1 MPDTARVTVIVS
13 GPTGSGK
20 SAVMG
25 EIEIALKALGV
36 EVIHDADFQA
46 EKNMTHAD
54 WQTALDLYKPVVILR
69 EVNEPRS
76 AIPAS
81 DGSQRLS
88 DHFTLAELTVSA
100 AAARKGL
107 DNTPPPEI
115 VDQLILT
122 ADRMEKVR
130 ALLGGHPIRVT
141 SGYRSPAVN
150 KAVGGSATSA
160 HRTGHAVDF
169 TCPGFGTPAQVAA
182 HLAKHLKGFDQI
194 IEEFGQWVH
203 VGFGPGQRGELLTA
217 RKVGGRTK
225 YTQGI
230 KGA

>member
-1 MPDTARVTVIVS
+1 MPDARTRPAYSDPVDLETAELELTSSIYDGFSTAIMVKGKPRTVALCREY
-13 GPTGSGK
+13 GD
-20 SAVMG
+20 AVQLMAL
-25 EIEIALKALGV
+25 IERGRAS
-36 EVIHDADFQA
+36 
-46 EKNMTHAD
+46 TP
-54 WQTALDLYKPVVILR
+54 KP
-69 EVNEPRS
+69 

-88 DHFTLAELTVSA
+88 DHFTLAEMTVSA

-107 DNTPPPEI
+107 DNTPPPQI

-130 ALLGGHPIRVT
+130 ELLGGHPIRIT

-182 HLAKHLKGFDQI
+182 HLAKHLIGYDQL
-194 IEEFGQWVH
+194 IEEFGEWVH
-203 VGFGPGQRGELLTA
+203 VGFGPGQRMQKLTA
-217 RKVGGRTK
+217 RKVAGKTK

-230 KGA
+230 KA

>member
-1 MPDTARVTVIVS
+1 MTEAQI
-13 GPTGSGK
+13 
-20 SAVMG
+20 
-25 EIEIALKALGV
+25 KAMVDRFLTWKLP
-36 EVIHDADFQA
+36 ADFAPDGGVTFTPEFNTHTAHPGRREPFGTNLLNAVQA
-46 EKNMTHAD
+46 EAMVRHMLAD
-54 WQTALDLYKPVVILR
+54 AP
-69 EVNEPRS
+69 EAP

-88 DHFTLAELTVSA
+88 DHFTLAELTFSA

-130 ALLGGHPIRVT
+130 ELLGGHPIRVT

-182 HLAKHLKGFDQI
+182 HLAKHLTGFDQI

-203 VGFGPGQRGELLTA
+203 VGFGPGQRGQKLTA
-217 RKVGGRTK
+217 RKVGGKTK
-225 YTQGI
+225 YTPGI
-230 KGA
+230 KG

>member
-1 MPDTARVTVIVS
+1 MPDTYSDPVDLQTADLEIDSSIYEGFAAAIVVKGRPRTVALCREYGDAVQLMALIERGRASLVTVV
-13 GPTGSGK
+13 
-20 SAVMG
+20 
-25 EIEIALKALGV
+25 
-36 EVIHDADFQA
+36 
-46 EKNMTHAD
+46 
-54 WQTALDLYKPVVILR
+54 
-69 EVNEPRS
+69 S

-130 ALLGGHPIRVT
+130 ELLGGHPIRVT

-150 KAVGGSATSA
+150 RAVGGSATSA

-182 HLAKHLKGFDQI
+182 HLAKHLTGFDQI

-203 VGFGPGQRGELLTA
+203 VGFGPGQRGEKLTA
-217 RKVGGRTK
+217 RKVGGKTK
-225 YTQGI
+225 YTPGI
-230 KGA
+230 KG